1 MKKAQELNYTRCQ
14 YIFHGY
20 RLAVKEKLLV
30 SLENS
35 LDEAVK
41 STDFKNLDWSKDLLN
56 ILYDEM

>member
-1 MKKAQELNYTRCQ
+1 MKAAQELNYTRSQ

-20 RLAVKEKLLV
+20 TLAVKEKLLV

-41 STDFKNLDWSKDLLN
+41 SIDFKNLGWSKDLLN
-56 ILYDEM
+56 IL